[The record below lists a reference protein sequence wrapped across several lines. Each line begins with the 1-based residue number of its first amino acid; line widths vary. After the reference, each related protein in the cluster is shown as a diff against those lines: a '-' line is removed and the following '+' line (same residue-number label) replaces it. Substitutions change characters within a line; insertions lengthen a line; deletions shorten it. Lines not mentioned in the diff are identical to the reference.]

1 MKTIKLTIL
10 GILLSTVSFSQLKWN
25 FEIPDPNKITDSLC
39 YNVSE
44 NSVYEFDPKT
54 TECINTRTYKEYDY
68 IEFILDSN
76 QVMRLNF
83 YDNCKSCEV
92 KGKRFMIVF
101 GRKGEISKGYFRSKP
116 GHFMIYGDVVKKV
129 VVSKPIENE

>member
-1 MKTIKLTIL
+1 MKTIKLTVL
-10 GILLSTVSFSQLKWN
+10 GILLSTASFSQLKWN

-44 NSVYEFDPKT
+44 NDVYEFDPKT
-54 TECINTRTYKEYDY
+54 TKCINRTTYKEYDY

-92 KGKRFMIVF
+92 NGKRFMIIF
-101 GRKGEISKGYFRSKP
+101 GRKGEVSKGYFNSKP
-116 GHFMIYGDVVKKV
+116 NHFMIYGDVVRKV
-129 VVSKPIENE
+129 CVSKPIENE